1 MAEADGTIR
10 IATSIDIKN
19 LQSQLDQMKSD
30 IKKTSDDSKKDIA
43 QIGAQFAAVAA
54 SAAVLVK
61 AVQSIGSTIDAFAQ
75 KSDRID
81 KVSQSLGLTRETF
94 QELDYAFKQNG
105 ASLDNFGMG
114 MKSLQ
119 EITTKA
125 ASGSKTAFDKL
136 GISVK
141 NANGTLKSQDQILTE
156 TLSAFNNMQQGVE
169 KSSLATDIFGRS
181 AQELMPV
188 LKQESGSIDDLRT
201 RAHDL
206 GLVLSNEDV
215 DAGVKFG
222 DTVSDMKDAFS
233 ALAQSAFAPFLKLLT
248 DIQKKIKDI
257 ITWFNNG
264 STAANVIKAAI
275 ISITAA
281 AAGLI
286 TVFMIMPAVITAV
299 STAFKILTAAMAS
312 NPIGAIAVV
321 ITAVLIPAIIYLYK
335 NWDKVCVYIQKWCA
349 DLGQDFK
356 IVGARIKEGFVIG
369 FNAAKIAAISLAQII
384 ADKVLGSVANLLNVM
399 GKMPFVGEK
408 FKEASKAVKGFQNG
422 LDNAMNSAKQESA
435 TVISASKAEADQAVA
450 DAKAKK
456 KAIDE
461 TSAARLAALGAVK
474 KEAPDEV
481 AAQAQITD
489 AIEKTS
495 DTASASADLMEGLGD
510 KQKLIA
516 QQVTDAIEKTSDTA
530 SASADLMEGLGDK
543 QKLIAQQVKDGYLTD
558 EEAAQ
563 QKESAI
569 QSVIDA
575 MYEEGITADA
585 NGTEE
590 QKTLA
595 SLIKQYNELK
605 NADVQ
610 ANSNLGS
617 MFIKNLADSIEKAK
631 SKLSDILSP
640 VFSGLAKTPA
650 VIKTVEVGKKII
662 SNIGKGMT
670 KAKTF
675 LAKSLFGCTDETAFD
690 NAVKNTMVSVGRF
703 MVTSISTGISASS
716 AVIQSA
722 IKGIAYVCK
731 AIWKGINWAATFDLS
746 EVTKNVQTWFSGLY
760 DFFANDLQNLPA
772 FVDMFFQTLAETI
785 KNIDSIMPE
794 VMSNI
799 QTIMQKVI
807 DNIAKYGPQIIA
819 TGSKILS
826 QLAIGLLKALP
837 DIVKSIVSMIPYIC
851 NALVQKVPIILEA
864 LLQAQKIIEEW
875 FVNNG
880 PALVQYIVDT
890 FTTLLPEIIDFIV
903 ASVNSATE
911 TFAKMLPT
919 IISAVITVLRCVID
933 AIAKNLPLII
943 DCINEVTPMIAEAI
957 SESIPQIIGLI
968 IEAIVKIVAAII
980 PKLPEIVVAIFKA
993 LIESFCG
1000 FFKGLGQYIGQAW
1013 NDLWNNFLGPFFDKI
1028 GKAIGSILLAPING
1042 IIAVINWIIDQI
1054 NKIRIDIDWLN
1065 IHVGF
1070 DIPRFSYL
1078 AKGTDNWKGGEAIVG
1093 EKGPELVDLP
1103 AGSVV
1108 HPASETASLLSGMSA
1123 LRSGFMPSL
1132 AFTSS
1137 GSGNSSMSVNVSPT
1151 TVQIDGRTVGR
1162 IVYEQI
1168 DRLAANS

>member
-10 IATSIDIKN
+10 IATNIDIKN
-19 LQSQLDQMKSD
+19 LQSQLEQMKSD

-188 LKQESGSIDDLRT
+188 LNQESGSIDDLRT

-248 DIQKKIKDI
+248 DIAKKITDI

-286 TVFMIMPAVITAV
+286 TVFMIMPTAV
-299 STAFKILTAAMAS
+299 TAIATAFKILTAAMAS

-356 IVGARIKEGFVIG
+356 IVGSKIKEGFVIG

-481 AAQAQITD
+481 AAQAQ
-489 AIEKTS
+489 
-495 DTASASADLMEGLGD
+495 
-510 KQKLIA
+510 
-516 QQVTDAIEKTSDTA
+516 VTDAIEKTSDTA
-530 SASADLMEGLGDK
+530 SASADLMKGLGDK

-558 EEAAQ
+558 EEAAKQ
-563 QKESAI
+563 QESAI

-575 MYEEGITADA
+575 MYEEGIIADA
-585 NGTEE
+585 NGTKE
-590 QKTLA
+590 QKILA
-595 SLIKQYNELK
+595 SLIKQYYELK
-605 NADVQ
+605 NAKEGSSDVQ

-772 FVDMFFQTLAETI
+772 FVDMFFQTLAKTI
-785 KNIDSIMPE
+785 KNIGSIMPK
-794 VMSNI
+794 VISNI

-819 TGSKILS
+819 TGSEILS
-826 QLAIGLLKALP
+826 QLAIGFLKALP
-837 DIVKSIVSMIPYIC
+837 DIVESIVSMIPYIC
-851 NALVQKVPIILEA
+851 DALVQKVPIILEA
-864 LLQAQKIIEEW
+864 LLQAQQKIEEW

-880 PALVQYIVDT
+880 PALMQDIVDT
-890 FTTLLPEIIDFIV
+890 LTTLLPEIIDFIV

-911 TFAKMLPT
+911 TFAEMLPT

-1000 FFKGLGQYIGQAW
+1000 FFKGLGQYVGQAW
-1013 NDLWNNFLGPFFDKI
+1013 SDLWENFLGPFFDKI
-1028 GKAIGSILLAPING
+1028 KNAIGDFFGQIGNNFVNSWTGKGSSGNG
-1042 IIAVINWIIDQI
+1042 FVSG
-1054 NKIRIDIDWLN
+1054 L
-1065 IHVGF
+1065 VGVLTGGISSLF
-1070 DIPRFSYL
+1070 GF
-1078 AKGTDNWKGGEAIVG
+1078 AGGTDSAPGGVALVG
-1093 EKGPELVDLP
+1093 EEGPELVDLP
-1103 AGSVV
+1103 KGAAV
-1108 HPASETASLLSGMSA
+1108 HTADETQDILSNGMASLVAGFSNFQPQLA
-1123 LRSGFMPSL
+1123 LASP
-1132 AFTSS
+1132 
-1137 GSGNSSMSVNVSPT
+1137 GNGNMNMAVCVNPT
-1151 TVQIDGRTVGR
+1151 TVQIDGRTIGR
-1162 IVYEQI
+1162 VVWEQL
-1168 DRLAANS
+1168 DHLAGSTL

>member
-10 IATSIDIKN
+10 IATNIDIKN
-19 LQSQLDQMKSD
+19 LQSQLEQMKSD

-81 KVSQSLGLTRETF
+81 KVSQSLGLTRDTF

-188 LKQESGSIDDLRT
+188 LNQESGSIDDLRT

-248 DIQKKIKDI
+248 DIAKKITDI

-286 TVFMIMPAVITAV
+286 TVFMIMPTAV
-299 STAFKILTAAMAS
+299 TAIATAFKILTAAMAS

-356 IVGARIKEGFVIG
+356 IVGARIKEGFVVG

-481 AAQAQITD
+481 AAQAQ
-489 AIEKTS
+489 
-495 DTASASADLMEGLGD
+495 
-510 KQKLIA
+510 
-516 QQVTDAIEKTSDTA
+516 VTDAIEKTSDTA
-530 SASADLMEGLGDK
+530 SASADLMKGLGDK

-558 EEAAQ
+558 EEAAKQ
-563 QKESAI
+563 QESAI

-575 MYEEGITADA
+575 MYEEGIIADA
-585 NGTEE
+585 NGTKE
-590 QKTLA
+590 QKILA
-595 SLIKQYNELK
+595 SLIKQYYELK
-605 NADVQ
+605 NAKEGSSDVQ

-703 MVTSISTGISASS
+703 MVTAISTGISASS

-772 FVDMFFQTLAETI
+772 FVDMFFQTLAKTI
-785 KNIDSIMPE
+785 TNIGSIMPK
-794 VMSNI
+794 VISNI
-799 QTIMQKVI
+799 KTIMHNVI

-819 TGSKILS
+819 TGSEILS
-826 QLAIGLLKALP
+826 QLAIGILEALP
-837 DIVKSIVSMIPYIC
+837 DIVESIVSMIPYIC
-851 NALVQKVPIILEA
+851 DALVQNVPIILEA

-880 PALVQYIVDT
+880 PALVQDIVDT

-911 TFAKMLPT
+911 TFAEMLPT

-1000 FFKGLGQYIGQAW
+1000 FFKGLGQYVGQAW
-1013 NDLWNNFLGPFFDKI
+1013 NDLWENFLGPFFDKI
-1028 GKAIGSILLAPING
+1028 KNAIGDFFSQIGNNFVNSWTGKGSSGNG
-1042 IIAVINWIIDQI
+1042 FVSG
-1054 NKIRIDIDWLN
+1054 L
-1065 IHVGF
+1065 VGVLTGGISSLF
-1070 DIPRFSYL
+1070 GF
-1078 AKGTDNWKGGEAIVG
+1078 AGGTDSAPGGVALVG
-1093 EKGPELVDLP
+1093 EEGPELVDLP
-1103 AGSVV
+1103 KGAAV
-1108 HPASETASLLSGMSA
+1108 HTADETQDILSNGMASLVAGFSNFQPQLA
-1123 LRSGFMPSL
+1123 LASP
-1132 AFTSS
+1132 
-1137 GSGNSSMSVNVSPT
+1137 GNGNMNMAVCVNPT
-1151 TVQIDGRTVGR
+1151 TVQIDGRTIGR
-1162 IVYEQI
+1162 VVWEQL
-1168 DRLAANS
+1168 DHLAGSTL

>member
-10 IATSIDIKN
+10 IATNIDIKN

-30 IKKTSDDSKKDIA
+30 IKKTSEDSKKDLSQIA
-43 QIGAQFAAVAA
+43 TQFAAVAA

-61 AVQSIGSTIDAFAQ
+61 AAQKVGETIDAYAQ
-75 KSDRID
+75 KTDRID
-81 KVSQSLGLTRETF
+81 KMSQSLGLTRKTF

-119 EITTKA
+119 ELTAKA
-125 ASGSKTAFDKL
+125 ATGAVTAFDKL
-136 GISVK
+136 GVSVK
-141 NANGTLKSQDQILTE
+141 NSDGTLKSQDEILKE

-169 KSSLATDIFGRS
+169 KSTLATDVFGRS
-181 AQELMPV
+181 AQELMP
-188 LKQESGSIDDLRT
+188 LLNQTSGSVDELRQ

-206 GLVLSNEDV
+206 GIVLGNDDV
-215 DAGVKFG
+215 DAGVTFG
-222 DTVSDMKDAFS
+222 DTVDDLKTSFG
-233 ALAQSAFAPFLKLLT
+233 ALAQGAFVPFISLLT
-248 DIQKKIKDI
+248 S
-257 ITWFNNG
+257 ITNG
-264 STAANVIKAAI
+264 LTKAVAWLNSGSAATEVIKAAVI
-275 ISITAA
+275 GITAA
-281 AAGLI
+281 IGALI
-286 TVFMIMPAVITAV
+286 AIFVVLPAVITAV

-356 IVGARIKEGFVIG
+356 IVGARIKEGFVVG
-369 FNAAKIAAISLAQII
+369 FNAAKIAAISLAQTI
-384 ADKVLGSVANLLNVM
+384 AGKVLGSVANLLDVM

-481 AAQAQITD
+481 AAQAQ
-489 AIEKTS
+489 
-495 DTASASADLMEGLGD
+495 
-510 KQKLIA
+510 
-516 QQVTDAIEKTSDTA
+516 VTDAIEKTSDTA
-530 SASADLMEGLGDK
+530 SASADLMKGLGDK
-543 QKLIAQQVKDGYLTD
+543 QKLIAQKVNDGYLKD
-558 EEAAQ
+558 EEADKQ
-563 QKESAI
+563 QESAI

-575 MYEEGITADA
+575 MYEEGIIADA
-585 NGTEE
+585 NGTKE
-590 QKTLA
+590 QKILA
-595 SLIKQYNELK
+595 SLIKQYYELK
-605 NADVQ
+605 NAKEGSSDVQ

-703 MVTSISTGISASS
+703 MVTAISTGISASS

-772 FVDMFFQTLAETI
+772 FVDMFFQTLAKTI
-785 KNIDSIMPE
+785 KNIGSIMPK
-794 VMSNI
+794 VISNI
-799 QTIMQKVI
+799 KTIMQKVI

-819 TGSKILS
+819 TGSEILS
-826 QLAIGLLKALP
+826 QLAIGFLEALP
-837 DIVKSIVSMIPYIC
+837 DIVKSIVSIIPDIC
-851 NALVQKVPIILEA
+851 KSLVKKVPIILKA
-864 LLQAQKIIEEW
+864 LLQVQKKIEEW
-875 FVNNG
+875 FVN
-880 PALVQYIVDT
+880 Y
-890 FTTLLPEIIDFIV
+890 
-903 ASVNSATE
+903 
-911 TFAKMLPT
+911 
-919 IISAVITVLRCVID
+919 
-933 AIAKNLPLII
+933 
-943 DCINEVTPMIAEAI
+943 
-957 SESIPQIIGLI
+957 
-968 IEAIVKIVAAII
+968 
-980 PKLPEIVVAIFKA
+980 
-993 LIESFCG
+993 
-1000 FFKGLGQYIGQAW
+1000 
-1013 NDLWNNFLGPFFDKI
+1013 
-1028 GKAIGSILLAPING
+1028 
-1042 IIAVINWIIDQI
+1042 
-1054 NKIRIDIDWLN
+1054 
-1065 IHVGF
+1065 
-1070 DIPRFSYL
+1070 
-1078 AKGTDNWKGGEAIVG
+1078 
-1093 EKGPELVDLP
+1093 
-1103 AGSVV
+1103 
-1108 HPASETASLLSGMSA
+1108 
-1123 LRSGFMPSL
+1123 
-1132 AFTSS
+1132 
-1137 GSGNSSMSVNVSPT
+1137 
-1151 TVQIDGRTVGR
+1151 
-1162 IVYEQI
+1162 
-1168 DRLAANS
+1168 

>member
-10 IATSIDIKN
+10 IATNIDIKN
-19 LQSQLDQMKSD
+19 LQSQLEQMKSD

-81 KVSQSLGLTRETF
+81 KVSQSLGLTRDTF

-188 LKQESGSIDDLRT
+188 LNQESGSIDDLRT

-248 DIQKKIKDI
+248 DIAKKITDI

-286 TVFMIMPAVITAV
+286 TVFMIMPTAV
-299 STAFKILTAAMAS
+299 TAIATAFKILTAAMAS

-335 NWDKVCVYIQKWCA
+335 NWDKVCVYIEKWCA
-349 DLGQDFK
+349 ELGQDFK
-356 IVGARIKEGFVIG
+356 IVGAKIKEGFVIG

-384 ADKVLGSVANLLNVM
+384 ADKVLGSVANLLDVM

-481 AAQAQITD
+481 AAQAQ
-489 AIEKTS
+489 
-495 DTASASADLMEGLGD
+495 
-510 KQKLIA
+510 
-516 QQVTDAIEKTSDTA
+516 VTDAIEKTSDTA
-530 SASADLMEGLGDK
+530 SASADLMKGLGDK

-558 EEAAQ
+558 EEAAKQ
-563 QKESAI
+563 QESAI

-575 MYEEGITADA
+575 MYEEGIIADA
-585 NGTEE
+585 NGTKE
-590 QKTLA
+590 QKILA
-595 SLIKQYNELK
+595 SLIKQYYELK
-605 NADVQ
+605 NAKEGSSDVQ

-772 FVDMFFQTLAETI
+772 FVDMFFQTLAKTI
-785 KNIDSIMPE
+785 KNIGSIMPK
-794 VMSNI
+794 VISNI

-819 TGSKILS
+819 TGSEILS
-826 QLAIGLLKALP
+826 QLAIGFLKALP
-837 DIVKSIVSMIPYIC
+837 DIVESIVSMIPYMC
-851 NALVQKVPIILEA
+851 DALVQKVPIILEA
-864 LLQAQKIIEEW
+864 LLQAQQKIEEW
-875 FVNNG
+875 FVNNC
-880 PALVQYIVDT
+880 PALVQDIVDT
-890 FTTLLPEIIDFIV
+890 LTTLLPEIIDFIV

-911 TFAKMLPT
+911 TFAEMLPT

-1000 FFKGLGQYIGQAW
+1000 FFKGLGQYVDQAW
-1013 NDLWNNFLGPFFDKI
+1013 NDLWENFLGPFFDKI
-1028 GKAIGSILLAPING
+1028 KKAIGDFSGQIGNNFVNSWTGKGSSGNG
-1042 IIAVINWIIDQI
+1042 FVSG
-1054 NKIRIDIDWLN
+1054 L
-1065 IHVGF
+1065 VGVLTGGISSLF
-1070 DIPRFSYL
+1070 GF
-1078 AKGTDNWKGGEAIVG
+1078 AGGTDSAPGGVALVG
-1093 EKGPELVDLP
+1093 EEGPELVDLP
-1103 AGSVV
+1103 KGAAV
-1108 HPASETASLLSGMSA
+1108 HTADETQDILSNGMASLVAGFSNFQPQLA
-1123 LRSGFMPSL
+1123 LASP
-1132 AFTSS
+1132 
-1137 GSGNSSMSVNVSPT
+1137 GNGNMNMAVCVNPT
-1151 TVQIDGRTVGR
+1151 TVQIDGRTIGR
-1162 IVYEQI
+1162 VVWEQL
-1168 DRLAANS
+1168 DHLAGSTL

>member
-10 IATSIDIKN
+10 IATNIDIKN
-19 LQSQLDQMKSD
+19 LQSQLEQMKSD

-81 KVSQSLGLTRETF
+81 KVSQSLGLTRDTF

-286 TVFMIMPAVITAV
+286 TVFMIMPTAV
-299 STAFKILTAAMAS
+299 TAIATAFKILTAAMAS

-356 IVGARIKEGFVIG
+356 IVGARIKEGFVVG

-558 EEAAQ
+558 EEAAK

-640 VFSGLAKTPA
+640 VFSRLVKPPA
-650 VIKTVEVGKKII
+650 VITTVEVGKNII
-662 SNIGKGMT
+662 SNIEKGMT

-675 LAKSLFGCTDETAFD
+675 LAKSLFGCTDEKAFD
-690 NAVKNTMVSVGRF
+690 KAVKNTMVSVGRF
-703 MVTSISTGISASS
+703 MVTAITTG
-716 AVIQSA
+716 IQSA
-722 IKGIAYVCK
+722 MKGIAYVCK

-826 QLAIGLLKALP
+826 QLAIGFLEALP

-851 NALVQKVPIILEA
+851 DALVKKVPIILKA
-864 LLQAQKIIEEW
+864 LLQAQKKIEEW
-875 FVNNG
+875 FANNG
-880 PALVQYIVDT
+880 PALVQNIVDT
-890 FTTLLPEIIDFIV
+890 LTTLLPEIIDFIV

-1028 GKAIGSILLAPING
+1028 KNAIGDFFGHIGDNFVKSWTGKGSSGNGFVSGVVSILTGG
-1042 IIAVINWIIDQI
+1042 ISS
-1054 NKIRIDIDWLN
+1054 L
-1065 IHVGF
+1065 F
-1070 DIPRFSYL
+1070 RF
-1078 AKGTDNWKGGEAIVG
+1078 AGGTDSAPGGVALVG
-1093 EKGPELVDLP
+1093 EEGPELVDLP
-1103 AGSVV
+1103 KGAAV
-1108 HPASETASLLSGMSA
+1108 HTADETQDILSNGMASLVAGFSNFQPQLA
-1123 LRSGFMPSL
+1123 L
-1132 AFTSS
+1132 A
-1137 GSGNSSMSVNVSPT
+1137 SP
-1151 TVQIDGRTVGR
+1151 GK
-1162 IVYEQI
+1162 
-1168 DRLAANS
+1168 

>member
-10 IATSIDIKN
+10 IATNIDIKN
-19 LQSQLDQMKSD
+19 LQSQLEQMKSD

-81 KVSQSLGLTRETF
+81 KVSQSLGLTRDTF

-188 LKQESGSIDDLRT
+188 LNQESGSIDDLRT

-248 DIQKKIKDI
+248 DIAKKITDI

-286 TVFMIMPAVITAV
+286 TVFMIMPTAV
-299 STAFKILTAAMAS
+299 TAIATAFKILTAAMAS

-356 IVGARIKEGFVIG
+356 IVGSKIKEGFVIG

-481 AAQAQITD
+481 AAQAQ
-489 AIEKTS
+489 
-495 DTASASADLMEGLGD
+495 
-510 KQKLIA
+510 
-516 QQVTDAIEKTSDTA
+516 VTDAIEKTSDTA
-530 SASADLMEGLGDK
+530 SASADLMKGLGDK

-558 EEAAQ
+558 EEAAKQ
-563 QKESAI
+563 QESAI

-575 MYEEGITADA
+575 MYEEGIIADA
-585 NGTEE
+585 NGTKE
-590 QKTLA
+590 QKILA
-595 SLIKQYNELK
+595 SLIKQYYELK
-605 NADVQ
+605 NAKEGSSDVQ

-703 MVTSISTGISASS
+703 MVTAISTGISASS

-772 FVDMFFQTLAETI
+772 FVDMFFQTLAKTI
-785 KNIDSIMPE
+785 TNIGSIMPK
-794 VMSNI
+794 VISNI
-799 QTIMQKVI
+799 KTIMQKVI

-819 TGSKILS
+819 TGSEILS
-826 QLAIGLLKALP
+826 QLAIGFLKALP
-837 DIVKSIVSMIPYIC
+837 DIVESIVSMIPYIC
-851 NALVQKVPIILEA
+851 DALVQNVPIILEA
-864 LLQAQKIIEEW
+864 LLQAQEKIEEW

-880 PALVQYIVDT
+880 PALVQDIVDT
-890 FTTLLPEIIDFIV
+890 LTTLLPEIIDFIV

-911 TFAKMLPT
+911 TFAEMLPT

-1000 FFKGLGQYIGQAW
+1000 FFKGLGQYVGQAW
-1013 NDLWNNFLGPFFDKI
+1013 NDLWENFLGPFFDKI
-1028 GKAIGSILLAPING
+1028 KNAIGDFFSQIGNNFVNSWTGKGSSGNGFVSGLAGVLTGG
-1042 IIAVINWIIDQI
+1042 ISS
-1054 NKIRIDIDWLN
+1054 LF
-1065 IHVGF
+1065 GF
-1070 DIPRFSYL
+1070 
-1078 AKGTDNWKGGEAIVG
+1078 AGGTDSAPGGVALVG
-1093 EKGPELVDLP
+1093 EEGPELVDLP
-1103 AGSVV
+1103 KGAAV
-1108 HPASETASLLSGMSA
+1108 HTADETQDILSNGMASLVAGFSNFQPQLA
-1123 LRSGFMPSL
+1123 LASP
-1132 AFTSS
+1132 
-1137 GSGNSSMSVNVSPT
+1137 GNGNMNMAVCVNPT
-1151 TVQIDGRTVGR
+1151 TVQIDGRTIGR
-1162 IVYEQI
+1162 VVWEQL
-1168 DRLAANS
+1168 DHLAGSTL

>member
-10 IATSIDIKN
+10 IATNIDIKN
-19 LQSQLDQMKSD
+19 LQSQLEQMKSD

-81 KVSQSLGLTRETF
+81 KVSQSLGLTRDTF

-188 LKQESGSIDDLRT
+188 LNQESGSIDDLRT

-248 DIQKKIKDI
+248 DIAKKITDI

-286 TVFMIMPAVITAV
+286 TVFMIMPTAV
-299 STAFKILTAAMAS
+299 TAIATAFKILTAAMAS

-356 IVGARIKEGFVIG
+356 IVGSKIKEGFVIG

-481 AAQAQITD
+481 AAQAQ
-489 AIEKTS
+489 
-495 DTASASADLMEGLGD
+495 
-510 KQKLIA
+510 
-516 QQVTDAIEKTSDTA
+516 VTDAIEKTSDTA
-530 SASADLMEGLGDK
+530 SASADLMKGLGDK

-558 EEAAQ
+558 EEAAKQ
-563 QKESAI
+563 QESAI

-575 MYEEGITADA
+575 MYEEGIIADA
-585 NGTEE
+585 NGTKE
-590 QKTLA
+590 QKILA
-595 SLIKQYNELK
+595 SLIKQYYELK
-605 NADVQ
+605 NAKEGSSDVQ

-703 MVTSISTGISASS
+703 MVTAISTGISASS

-785 KNIDSIMPE
+785 TNIGSIMPE
-794 VMSNI
+794 VISNI

-819 TGSKILS
+819 TGSEILS
-826 QLAIGLLKALP
+826 QLAIGFLEALP
-837 DIVKSIVSMIPYIC
+837 DIVESIVSMIPYIC
-851 NALVQKVPIILEA
+851 DALVQKVPIILKA
-864 LLQAQKIIEEW
+864 LLQAQKKIEEW

-880 PALVQYIVDT
+880 PALVQDIVDT
-890 FTTLLPEIIDFIV
+890 LTTLLPEIIDFIV

-1000 FFKGLGQYIGQAW
+1000 FFKGLGQYVGQAW
-1013 NDLWNNFLGPFFDKI
+1013 NDLWENFLGPFFDKI
-1028 GKAIGSILLAPING
+1028 KNAIGDFFSQIGNNFVNSWTGKGSSGNGFVSGLAGVLTGG
-1042 IIAVINWIIDQI
+1042 ISS
-1054 NKIRIDIDWLN
+1054 LF
-1065 IHVGF
+1065 GF
-1070 DIPRFSYL
+1070 
-1078 AKGTDNWKGGEAIVG
+1078 AGGTDSAPGGVALVG
-1093 EKGPELVDLP
+1093 EEGPELVDLP
-1103 AGSVV
+1103 KGAAV
-1108 HPASETASLLSGMSA
+1108 HTADETQDILSNGMASLVAGFSNFQPQLA
-1123 LRSGFMPSL
+1123 LASP
-1132 AFTSS
+1132 
-1137 GSGNSSMSVNVSPT
+1137 GNGNMNMAVCVNPT
-1151 TVQIDGRTVGR
+1151 TVQIDGRTIGR
-1162 IVYEQI
+1162 VVWEQL
-1168 DRLAANS
+1168 DHLAGSTL

>member
-10 IATSIDIKN
+10 IATNIDIKN
-19 LQSQLDQMKSD
+19 LQSQLEQMKSD
-30 IKKTSDDSKKDIA
+30 IKKTSEDSKKDLSQIA
-43 QIGAQFAAVAA
+43 AQFAAVAA
-54 SAAVLVK
+54 SAALLVK
-61 AVQSIGSTIDAFAQ
+61 SVKSVGDAFGNYAEAT
-75 KSDRID
+75 DRVD
-81 KVSQSLGLTRETF
+81 KMSQSLGLTRETF

-119 EITTKA
+119 ELTAKA
-125 ASGSKTAFDKL
+125 ATGATTAFDKL
-136 GISVK
+136 GVSIKDSSG
-141 NANGTLKSQDQILTE
+141 NIKSQDEILKE
-156 TLSAFNNMQQGVE
+156 TLSAFNKMEQGVD
-169 KSSLATDIFGRS
+169 KSTLATDVFGRS
-181 AQELMPV
+181 AQELMP
-188 LKQESGSIDDLRT
+188 LLNQTSGSVDELRQ

-206 GLVLSNEDV
+206 GIVLGNDDV
-215 DAGVKFG
+215 DAGVTFG
-222 DTVSDMKDAFS
+222 DTVDDLKTSFG
-233 ALAQSAFAPFLKLLT
+233 ALAQGAFVPFISLLT
-248 DIQKKIKDI
+248 S
-257 ITWFNNG
+257 ITNG
-264 STAANVIKAAI
+264 LTKAVAWLNSGSAATEVIKAAVI
-275 ISITAA
+275 GITAA
-281 AAGLI
+281 IGALI
-286 TVFMIMPAVITAV
+286 AIFVVLPAVITAV

-335 NWDKVCVYIQKWCA
+335 NWDKVCVYIEKWCA
-349 DLGQDFK
+349 ELGQDFK

-481 AAQAQITD
+481 AAQAQ
-489 AIEKTS
+489 
-495 DTASASADLMEGLGD
+495 
-510 KQKLIA
+510 
-516 QQVTDAIEKTSDTA
+516 VTDAIEKTSDTA
-530 SASADLMEGLGDK
+530 SASADLMKGLGDK

-563 QKESAI
+563 QQESAI

-585 NGTEE
+585 NGTKE

-595 SLIKQYNELK
+595 SLIKQYYELK
-605 NADVQ
+605 NAKEGSSDVQ

-703 MVTSISTGISASS
+703 MVTAISTGISASS

-731 AIWKGINWAATFDLS
+731 AIWKGINWAATFDLG

-785 KNIDSIMPE
+785 TNIGSIMPE
-794 VMSNI
+794 VISNI

-807 DNIAKYGPQIIA
+807 DNIAKYGPQII
-819 TGSKILS
+819 TTKSKILS
-826 QLAIGLLKALP
+826 QLAIGFLEALP
-837 DIVKSIVSMIPYIC
+837 DIVESIVSMIPYIC
-851 NALVQKVPIILEA
+851 DALVQKVPIILEA
-864 LLQAQKIIEEW
+864 LLQAQKIIEEG

-880 PALVQYIVDT
+880 PALVQDIVDT

-911 TFAKMLPT
+911 TFAEMLPT

-1028 GKAIGSILLAPING
+1028 KNAIGDFFGHIGDNFVKSWTGKGSSGNGFVSGVVSILTGG
-1042 IIAVINWIIDQI
+1042 ISS
-1054 NKIRIDIDWLN
+1054 L
-1065 IHVGF
+1065 F
-1070 DIPRFSYL
+1070 RF
-1078 AKGTDNWKGGEAIVG
+1078 AGGTDSAPGGVALVG
-1093 EKGPELVDLP
+1093 EEGPELVDLP
-1103 AGSVV
+1103 KGAAV
-1108 HPASETASLLSGMSA
+1108 HTADETQDILSNGMASLVAGFSNFQPQLA
-1123 LRSGFMPSL
+1123 L
-1132 AFTSS
+1132 A
-1137 GSGNSSMSVNVSPT
+1137 SP
-1151 TVQIDGRTVGR
+1151 GK
-1162 IVYEQI
+1162 
-1168 DRLAANS
+1168 

>member
-10 IATSIDIKN
+10 IATNIDIKN

-30 IKKTSDDSKKDIA
+30 IKKTSEDSKKDLSQIA
-43 QIGAQFAAVAA
+43 TQFAAVAA

-61 AVQSIGSTIDAFAQ
+61 AAQKVGETIDAYAQ
-75 KSDRID
+75 KTDRID
-81 KVSQSLGLTRETF
+81 KMSQSLGLTRKTF

-119 EITTKA
+119 ELTAKA
-125 ASGSKTAFDKL
+125 ATGAVTAFDKL
-136 GISVK
+136 GVSVK
-141 NANGTLKSQDQILTE
+141 NSDGTLKSQDEILKE

-169 KSSLATDIFGRS
+169 KSTLATDVFGRS
-181 AQELMPV
+181 AQELMP
-188 LKQESGSIDDLRT
+188 LLNQTSGSVDELRQ

-206 GLVLSNEDV
+206 GIVLGNDDV
-215 DAGVKFG
+215 DAGVTFG
-222 DTVSDMKDAFS
+222 DTVDDLKTSFG
-233 ALAQSAFAPFLKLLT
+233 ALAQGAFVPFISLLT
-248 DIQKKIKDI
+248 S
-257 ITWFNNG
+257 ITNG
-264 STAANVIKAAI
+264 LTKAVAWLNSGSAATEVIKAAVI
-275 ISITAA
+275 GITAA
-281 AAGLI
+281 IGALI
-286 TVFMIMPAVITAV
+286 AIFVVLPAVITAV

-356 IVGARIKEGFVIG
+356 IVGARIKEGFVVG
-369 FNAAKIAAISLAQII
+369 FNAAKIAAISLAQTI
-384 ADKVLGSVANLLNVM
+384 AGKVLGSVANLLDVM

-481 AAQAQITD
+481 AAQAQ
-489 AIEKTS
+489 
-495 DTASASADLMEGLGD
+495 
-510 KQKLIA
+510 
-516 QQVTDAIEKTSDTA
+516 VTDAIEKTSDTA
-530 SASADLMEGLGDK
+530 SASADLMKGLGDK

-563 QKESAI
+563 QQESAI

-605 NADVQ
+605 SSDVQ

-703 MVTSISTGISASS
+703 MVTAISTGISASS

-772 FVDMFFQTLAETI
+772 FVDMFFQTLAKTI
-785 KNIDSIMPE
+785 TKIGSIMPK
-794 VMSNI
+794 VISNI
-799 QTIMQKVI
+799 KTIMQKVI

-819 TGSKILS
+819 TGSEILS
-826 QLAIGLLKALP
+826 QLAIVFLEALP
-837 DIVKSIVSMIPYIC
+837 DIVESIVSMIPYIC
-851 NALVQKVPIILEA
+851 DALVQKVPIILEA

-1000 FFKGLGQYIGQAW
+1000 FFKGLGQYVGQAW

-1028 GKAIGSILLAPING
+1028 KNAIGDFFGQIGNNFVNSWTGNG
-1042 IIAVINWIIDQI
+1042 SSGNGFVSG
-1054 NKIRIDIDWLN
+1054 L
-1065 IHVGF
+1065 VGVLTGGISTLF
-1070 DIPRFSYL
+1070 GF
-1078 AKGTDNWKGGEAIVG
+1078 AGGTDSAPGGVALVG
-1093 EKGPELVDLP
+1093 EEGPELVDLP
-1103 AGSVV
+1103 KGAAV
-1108 HPASETASLLSGMSA
+1108 HTADETQDILSNGMASLVAGFSNFQPQLA
-1123 LRSGFMPSL
+1123 LASP
-1132 AFTSS
+1132 
-1137 GSGNSSMSVNVSPT
+1137 GNGNMNMAVCVNPT
-1151 TVQIDGRTVGR
+1151 TVQIDGRTIGR
-1162 IVYEQI
+1162 VVWEQL
-1168 DRLAANS
+1168 DHLAGSTL